1 MDDARP
7 VPCERRGGRDRHR
20 DTYITEDD
28 FRAISAHG
36 LNLVR
41 IPVPFF
47 IFGDVPGHPGCVEY
61 LDRAFDWAER
71 AGLKVLI
78 DLHTVPGSQNGFDNG
93 GLTGVVRWHTTPR
106 QVAFALDVL
115 ERLARRYRDR
125 PALYGIEVLNEPVD
139 RLTYLMSP
147 SSSRAKDPG
156 EARGSGHV
164 PMRFLKRFYRAA
176 YRWLRPVLGDG
187 PVIVFHDGF
196 RLNRW
201 RGWFVREGMRG
212 VIIDTHAY
220 LVMSERPE
228 VLFRILPDAWLMRWY
243 RLFAASAVPR
253 ALRRSWWGSGAWRTG
268 LRRAWGS
275 AGRKVRS
282 RPLMRLVV
290 RSTDMVRSVT
300 AVRMLET
307 AHPVTSVRARATPGT
322 ASRRPPRAAAPST
335 SASPPCSSTRGT
347 SPPVRSTG
355 AIDCAAVAASLT
367 VSRLPRPGTPP

>member
-1 MDDARP
+1 MPEDDGRING
-7 VPCERRGGRDRHR
+7 VNLGGWLVLERWMTPGLFRASGEEDEIWLHRSTDPAELERLLRRHR

-156 EARGSGHV
+156 GRGGAATFRCASSNGSIGRHADGCARCWATGRSSCS
-164 PMRFLKRFYRAA
+164 MT
-176 YRWLRPVLGDG
+176 D
-187 PVIVFHDGF
+187 
-196 RLNRW
+196 
-201 RGWFVREGMRG
+201 
-212 VIIDTHAY
+212 
-220 LVMSERPE
+220 
-228 VLFRILPDAWLMRWY
+228 
-243 RLFAASAVPR
+243 SA
-253 ALRRSWWGSGAWRTG
+253 
-268 LRRAWGS
+268 
-275 AGRKVRS
+275 
-282 RPLMRLVV
+282 
-290 RSTDMVRSVT
+290 
-300 AVRMLET
+300 
-307 AHPVTSVRARATPGT
+307 
-322 ASRRPPRAAAPST
+322 
-335 SASPPCSSTRGT
+335 
-347 SPPVRSTG
+347 
-355 AIDCAAVAASLT
+355 
-367 VSRLPRPGTPP
+367 

>member
-1 MDDARP
+1 MRAARRTRFWLHRSTDP
-7 VPCERRGGRDRHR
+7 AELERLLRRHR

-156 EARGSGHV
+156 EARG
-164 PMRFLKRFYRAA
+164 AA
-176 YRWLRPVLGDG
+176 TFRCASSNGSIGRHTDG
-187 PVIVFHDGF
+187 CARCWATGRSSCSMTD
-196 RLNRW
+196 
-201 RGWFVREGMRG
+201 
-212 VIIDTHAY
+212 
-220 LVMSERPE
+220 
-228 VLFRILPDAWLMRWY
+228 
-243 RLFAASAVPR
+243 SA
-253 ALRRSWWGSGAWRTG
+253 
-268 LRRAWGS
+268 
-275 AGRKVRS
+275 
-282 RPLMRLVV
+282 
-290 RSTDMVRSVT
+290 
-300 AVRMLET
+300 
-307 AHPVTSVRARATPGT
+307 
-322 ASRRPPRAAAPST
+322 
-335 SASPPCSSTRGT
+335 
-347 SPPVRSTG
+347 
-355 AIDCAAVAASLT
+355 
-367 VSRLPRPGTPP
+367 

>member
-1 MDDARP
+1 MPEDDGRING
-7 VPCERRGGRDRHR
+7 VNLGGWLVLERWMTPGLFRASGEEDEIWLHRSTDPAELERLLRRHR

-125 PALYGIEVLNEPVD
+125 LRCTASKCS
-139 RLTYLMSP
+139 T
-147 SSSRAKDPG
+147 SRSTVSLISCRRRAPGAKDPG

-176 YRWLRPVLGDG
+176 YRCCARCWATGRSSCSMTD
-187 PVIVFHDGF
+187 
-196 RLNRW
+196 
-201 RGWFVREGMRG
+201 
-212 VIIDTHAY
+212 
-220 LVMSERPE
+220 
-228 VLFRILPDAWLMRWY
+228 
-243 RLFAASAVPR
+243 SA
-253 ALRRSWWGSGAWRTG
+253 
-268 LRRAWGS
+268 
-275 AGRKVRS
+275 
-282 RPLMRLVV
+282 
-290 RSTDMVRSVT
+290 
-300 AVRMLET
+300 
-307 AHPVTSVRARATPGT
+307 
-322 ASRRPPRAAAPST
+322 
-335 SASPPCSSTRGT
+335 
-347 SPPVRSTG
+347 
-355 AIDCAAVAASLT
+355 
-367 VSRLPRPGTPP
+367 